1 MNVAIY
7 LRLSMADGDLVE
19 KDKKESNS
27 IENQRLLLQDY
38 ILRNPELYG
47 DVIEYVDDGYS
58 GTNFDRP
65 AFKQL
70 ITDSMSG
77 LIQVIIVKDLS
88 RLGRNYIEMGDY
100 LDQIFPR
107 LGVRVIAV
115 GSNYDSDKHTG
126 DVSGVDTAITNFIN
140 AMYSRDLSIR
150 LKSVYKA
157 LVKKGTPPTSLLPYG
172 YRKSS
177 DNKREWIID
186 TECAG
191 VVQLIFEMA
200 TKGSRLIDIVNFLN
214 ENNIKLPGDRM
225 EELYNFHPRTVVTDA
240 EYLWDT
246 AKVRSI
252 IKNNCYTGAYVA
264 HQTESD
270 VYELRKTH
278 NVPRSEWITIEN
290 HHVPL
295 VDKNTY
301 DRAQLIIRDVGSRDQ
316 KKDAI
321 YTLKK
326 KLRCGNCHLAFAYRD
341 DNKTFH
347 CSHKDQAGKYSNC
360 CKRYYSYPKI
370 EKTILV
376 LMKKHLSDMKYLD
389 MIAKNAVDAIA
400 PSYTEKK
407 KDNTSRIAILK
418 AERVRQ
424 YEGYAGGLITKEIYL
439 KKKIELTEEIELLE
453 AELKD
458 IGNHEKEDEQMLKE
472 IEGTAQKAE
481 YVVGSPVLTQY
492 IVDQFIKNVYVY
504 DRDRIEVVYKTE
516 DLINRTFKRNNEIM
530 DALALEH
537 GETEVSHHYQS
548 RYVKFLR
555 ENNLNEKNKG
565 KKP

>member
-70 ITDSMSG
+70 ITDSISG

-115 GSNYDSDKHTG
+115 GSNYDSDKHAG
-126 DVSGVDTAITNFIN
+126 DVSGIDTAITNFIN

-246 AKVRSI
+246 AKVRI
-252 IKNNCYTGAYVA
+252 I
-264 HQTESD
+264 
-270 VYELRKTH
+270 
-278 NVPRSEWITIEN
+278 
-290 HHVPL
+290 
-295 VDKNTY
+295 
-301 DRAQLIIRDVGSRDQ
+301 
-316 KKDAI
+316 
-321 YTLKK
+321 
-326 KLRCGNCHLAFAYRD
+326 
-341 DNKTFH
+341 DN
-347 CSHKDQAGKYSNC
+347 SGD
-360 CKRYYSYPKI
+360 
-370 EKTILV
+370 
-376 LMKKHLSDMKYLD
+376 
-389 MIAKNAVDAIA
+389 
-400 PSYTEKK
+400 
-407 KDNTSRIAILK
+407 
-418 AERVRQ
+418 
-424 YEGYAGGLITKEIYL
+424 
-439 KKKIELTEEIELLE
+439 
-453 AELKD
+453 
-458 IGNHEKEDEQMLKE
+458 
-472 IEGTAQKAE
+472 
-481 YVVGSPVLTQY
+481 VVG
-492 IVDQFIKNVYVY
+492 
-504 DRDRIEVVYKTE
+504 E
-516 DLINRTFKRNNEIM
+516 DLDIFDVK
-530 DALALEH
+530 D
-537 GETEVSHHYQS
+537 GVQS
-548 RYVKFLR
+548 VDIHIPY
-555 ENNLNEKNKG
+555 
-565 KKP
+565 